1 MVCSYVKL
9 LLCSQ
14 SGEAFVGKQAPMR
27 GSIMTISKLYQPPI
41 LYLFTLFIITYIEIT
56 IPEYVSLRASPD
68 LGGGRTVP

>member
-1 MVCSYVKL
+1 
-9 LLCSQ
+9 
-14 SGEAFVGKQAPMR
+14 
-27 GSIMTISKLYQPPI
+27 MTISKLYQPPI